1 MRCAALP
8 PAQLPG
14 SNCRR
19 PEPLRICP
27 KAPRAGNRKAD
38 ACEGGGIRPRGRTI
52 VQNETVPVAI
62 SALSSAWLG
71 IVGGLVTPAV
81 VWPDLPK
88 AGRMA
93 GLCASV
99 QKRPVRRLES
109 RRLRGRKHSPRSP
122 RQTNRSRRMEGPVAM
137 RPPLGMVRYRG
148 GLAVPAAVGP
158 DRHMAGACTSV
169 VRKRPVWQPKS
180 RRLRERNHSSRPR
193 GQPSLR
199 KRECCPWRYRPSAL
213 GRARH
218 RRGRHSAAW
227 PVTGL
232 GTPEDFM
239 RKPRSS
245 WSKGATGYSPE
256 KQASQYC
263 GQALLRPLASPTAR

>member
-8 PAQLPG
+8 PGQLPG

-27 KAPRAGNRKAD
+27 KAPSPATGKPAPAKEEAFARAGEQAF
-38 ACEGGGIRPRGRTI
+38 
-52 VQNETVPVAI
+52 
-62 SALSSAWLG
+62 
-71 IVGGLVTPAV
+71 
-81 VWPDLPK
+81 
-88 AGRMA
+88 RM
-93 GLCASV
+93 
-99 QKRPVRRLES
+99 KE
-109 RRLRGRKHSPRSP
+109 
-122 RQTNRSRRMEGPVAM
+122 
-137 RPPLGMVRYRG
+137 
-148 GLAVPAAVGP
+148 
-158 DRHMAGACTSV
+158 
-169 VRKRPVWQPKS
+169 
-180 RRLRERNHSSRPR
+180 
-193 GQPSLR
+193 
-199 KRECCPWRYRPSAL
+199 CPWRYRPLVRHGSASL
-213 GRARH
+213 GPCQLLRLSGLTCRRPGVWPAYAHLSKSVQSGGWKAGACEGGTIRPARAGNHRSERGSARGDTGPQLSAGARH

>member
-27 KAPRAGNRKAD
+27 KASSPATGKPAPAKEEAFARAGEQAFRMKECPWRYRPLVRHGSASLGPCQLLRLSGLTCRRPGVWPAYAHLSKSVQSGGWKAG
-38 ACEGGGIRPRGRTI
+38 ACEGGTI
-52 VQNETVPVAI
+52 
-62 SALSSAWLG
+62 
-71 IVGGLVTPAV
+71 
-81 VWPDLPK
+81 
-88 AGRMA
+88 
-93 GLCASV
+93 
-99 QKRPVRRLES
+99 
-109 RRLRGRKHSPRSP
+109 
-122 RQTNRSRRMEGPVAM
+122 
-137 RPPLGMVRYRG
+137 
-148 GLAVPAAVGP
+148 
-158 DRHMAGACTSV
+158 
-169 VRKRPVWQPKS
+169 
-180 RRLRERNHSSRPR
+180 RPR

-199 KRECCPWRYRPSAL
+199 KRECPWRYRPSAL

-232 GTPEDFM
+232 GAPEDFM

>member
-27 KAPRAGNRKAD
+27 KATSPATGKPASAKAEAFARAGEQSFRMKECPWRYRPLVRHGSVSSGALSPLQLSGLTCRRPGVWPAYAHLSKSVQSGGWKAG
-38 ACEGGGIRPRGRTI
+38 ACEGGSIRPARPGKPI
-52 VQNETVPVAI
+52 VQEGWRAP
-62 SALSSAWLG
+62 SRCGLRSAWSG
-71 IVGGLVTPAV
+71 IVGALLSLRLSGLTGTWPGPAH
-81 VWPDLPK
+81 LSES
-88 AGRMA
+88 AQSGN
-93 GLCASV
+93 
-99 QKRPVRRLES
+99 QK
-109 RRLRGRKHSPRSP
+109 
-122 RQTNRSRRMEGPVAM
+122 
-137 RPPLGMVRYRG
+137 
-148 GLAVPAAVGP
+148 
-158 DRHMAGACTSV
+158 AGACEGGTI
-169 VRKRPVWQPKS
+169 
-180 RRLRERNHSSRPR
+180 RPR

-199 KRECCPWRYRPSAL
+199 KRECPWRYRPSAL